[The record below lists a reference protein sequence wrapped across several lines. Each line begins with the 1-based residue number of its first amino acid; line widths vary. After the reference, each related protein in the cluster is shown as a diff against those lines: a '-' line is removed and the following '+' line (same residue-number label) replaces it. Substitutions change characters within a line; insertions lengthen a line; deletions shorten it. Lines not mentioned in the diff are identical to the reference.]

1 MKRRHGT
8 GLVAAMAAIMWV
20 GAIVS
25 GATLCV
31 MESIGTVEREIAKVR
46 AEAAVQSALALARE
60 RVDEGGGEGFRGGVA
75 MEDAEAEFAVS
86 EASEERGFRVEIHA
100 LGRGRNDIA
109 WKEEAVVTLPARAE

>member
-46 AEAAVQSALALARE
+46 AATAVQSALALAGE
-60 RVDEGGGEGFRGGVA
+60 RVDEGRGDGFRGKVV
-75 MEDAEAEFAVS
+75 MEEAEAEFAVR
-86 EASEERGFRVEIHA
+86 EGSEERGFRVEVHA
-100 LGRGRNDIA
+100 VGYGRNDIA